1 MSNQISTQR
10 KGFIFIL
17 PQTDDLNR
25 TQFQDFTLKMTG
37 CVFSQVFDFNR
48 MIDCSIDKL
57 HEDGFGDYL
66 PLLKYSFD
74 IQQINDIRSFIN
86 QINQTKESKNIRILL
101 SDMITDNTDSIRI
114 NGITHVAFLILT
126 NGMTEKP
133 KIAQVHPNPPLFYQY
148 VESVDEAVIA
158 AYSVSLDSIMCHAIG
173 MCDYS
178 IMHNEKVG
186 ISREKV
192 NFLKSDFLWDHVH
205 DWISDKEVIEEI
217 GKLRKE
223 LKDNTPYVS
232 LFTPLIPIIRLT
244 NSNNVNTVGNIYATL
259 WEKFLLWY
267 VQIHRRYLRI
277 GSNSERRD
285 IYNALSTVRSYSGQI
300 DVEEFASEIRETLQE
315 KGQNDGKEHQV
326 FLVVMRHMPNRMK
339 ALKKIAPLFGKE
351 PNTLRQGNWTVVTSE
366 SIKHY
371 VGDDNIIVHNMF
383 ISTIGGDDDV
393 EAIYR

>member
-10 KGFIFIL
+10 KGIIFIL
-17 PQTDDLNR
+17 PQTDDPNR

-37 CVFSQVFDFNR
+37 GVFNQVFDFDR
-48 MIDCSIDKL
+48 LIDCSIDKL

-74 IQQINDIRSFIN
+74 IQQTNDIRSFIN

-101 SDMITDNTDSIRI
+101 SDMITNSTDSIQI

-126 NGMTEKP
+126 DGMTDKP
-133 KIAQVHPNPPLFYQY
+133 KTAQTHPNPPLFYQY
-148 VESVDEAVIA
+148 VGSVDEAVIA

-173 MCDYS
+173 MCDFSVMY
-178 IMHNEKVG
+178 NEKVG

-192 NFLKSDFLWDHVH
+192 NFLKSNFLWDNVR
-205 DWISDKEVIEEI
+205 DWISNEIVITEI

-232 LFTPLIPIIRLT
+232 LFTPLIPLICPA
-244 NSNNVNTVGNIYATL
+244 NSDNANEVGNIYATL

-277 GSNSERRD
+277 GSNSDRWD
-285 IYNALSTVRSYSGQI
+285 IFNALSTVRFYSGQI
-300 DVEEFASEIRETLQE
+300 DVEEFASKTRETLQK

-326 FLVVMRHMPNRMK
+326 FLVVMRHIPNKMK
-339 ALKKIAPLFGKE
+339 ALKKIAPLFGKD
-351 PNTLRQGNWTVVTSE
+351 PNTLRQGNWAVVTSE
-366 SIKHY
+366 SIRHY

-393 EAIYR
+393 EAI